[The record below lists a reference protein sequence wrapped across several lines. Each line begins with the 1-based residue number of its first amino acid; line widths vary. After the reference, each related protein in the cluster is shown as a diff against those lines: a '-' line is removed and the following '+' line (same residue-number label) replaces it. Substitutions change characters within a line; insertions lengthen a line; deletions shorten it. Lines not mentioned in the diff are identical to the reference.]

1 MKNKELM
8 KRILT
13 SAVLLA
19 FGAVL
24 LGVFYIPQKMEER
37 ECERFAA
44 PLFEHALPENSY
56 SVQNSS
62 VRDDQGGT
70 TAAMIIGTSL
80 SEEELAAFHG
90 DTEYLPARK
99 GEQVELS
106 VKALDEASLEALRSA
121 GKYREEEDYFFVYIY
136 SSKAN

>member
-80 SEEELAAFHG
+80 SEEELAAFYG
-90 DTEYLPARK
+90 DTEYLPARE

>member
-80 SEEELAAFHG
+80 SEEELAAFYG
-90 DTEYLPARK
+90 DTEYLPARE
-99 GEQVELS
+99 GEQVALS

>member
-80 SEEELAAFHG
+80 SEEELAAFYG